1 MLNLDTNQRIVD
13 ALRKQGYKATPQ
25 RIAIAQTVL
34 RSQNHPSAET
44 IHAEVLR
51 LHPTVSLSTVY
62 NTLHILRDMNFLN
75 ELTLNGT
82 TRYDPNVSLHINMI
96 CQHCGKVIDVEDPSL
111 EESITNIAKK
121 RGFKITGQRVDV
133 YGICKP
139 CQKHEPGSAL

>member
-1 MLNLDTNQRIVD
+1 MDTNQRIVD

-34 RSQNHPSAET
+34 RSKNHPSAET

-133 YGICKP
+133 YGVCKL
-139 CQKHEPGSAL
+139 CQKHEPCSAL

>member
-1 MLNLDTNQRIVD
+1 LDTNQRIVD

-34 RSQNHPSAET
+34 RSKNHPSAET

-96 CQHCGKVIDVEDPSL
+96 CQHCGKIIDVEDQSL

-133 YGICKP
+133 YGVCKL
-139 CQKHEPGSAL
+139 CQKHEPCSAL

>member
-34 RSQNHPSAET
+34 RSKNHPSAET

-133 YGICKP
+133 YGVCKL
-139 CQKHEPGSAL
+139 CQKHEPCSAL